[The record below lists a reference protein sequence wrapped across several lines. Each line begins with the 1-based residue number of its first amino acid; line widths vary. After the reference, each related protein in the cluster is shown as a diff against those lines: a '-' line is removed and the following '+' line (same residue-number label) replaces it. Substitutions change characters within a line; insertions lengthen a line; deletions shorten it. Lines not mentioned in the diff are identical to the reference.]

1 MRFRIRQILL
11 NLKFKMVKIDIYRI
25 LKSPC
30 LNIFRIFLG
39 AVFFLFSSCDLT
51 ESRDQVQLVL
61 LAPTSISTVRAVI
74 FSQLQ
79 GDGNQKLKERGYV
92 LKNMDDLNATELR
105 VPDLRL
111 YGAFQSKLFDLKP
124 GQN

>member
-1 MRFRIRQILL
+1 
-11 NLKFKMVKIDIYRI
+11 MVKIDIYRI

-39 AVFFLFSSCDLT
+39 ADFFLFSSYDLT

-79 GDGNQKLKERGYV
+79 GDGNQKLIERGYV
-92 LKNMDDLNATELR
+92 LKNMDDLNASEVR